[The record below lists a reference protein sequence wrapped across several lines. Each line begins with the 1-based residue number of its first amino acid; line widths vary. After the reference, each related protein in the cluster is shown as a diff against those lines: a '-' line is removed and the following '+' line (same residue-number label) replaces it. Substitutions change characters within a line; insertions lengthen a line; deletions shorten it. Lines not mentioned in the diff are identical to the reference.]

1 MATARKWSQVAIA
14 MQSAL
19 GASITATAISKAA
32 EGIVTATNTLVNG
45 DYVVAVNIQGMRQ
58 LDDRVFRVKSVS
70 GTAFTLEGE
79 DTTLFDTF
87 TSGTFH
93 KITFGT
99 SITTAT
105 SLSSSGGGFDF
116 IDTTTIHASAKS
128 QMPGLPDAATFEF
141 DNIWDVSDAG
151 LKAMKSASDAQAKR
165 AFLFTFG
172 SGGQIMA
179 FNGYVGA
186 SMLPGGSAQQLVTT
200 KTTITMNGTPS
211 VWAS

>member
-1 MATARKWSQVAIA
+1 MATARKWSGVAVA

-19 GASITATAISKAA
+19 GANITATAISKAS
-32 EGIVTATNTLVNG
+32 EGVVTATNTLTNG
-45 DYVVAVNIQGMRQ
+45 DYVVASIQGMRQ

-70 GTAFTLEGE
+70 GASFTLEGE

-87 TSGTFH
+87 VSGTFN

-105 SLSSSGGGFDF
+105 SISGSGGTFDF
-116 IDTTTIHASAKS
+116 IDTTTIHATAKS
-128 QMPGLPDAATFEF
+128 QMPGLPSAASFEF

-151 LKAMKSASDAQAKR
+151 LKAMKTASDAQAKR
-165 AFLFTFG
+165 AFLFIFG
-172 SGGQIMA
+172 TGGQIMA
-179 FNGYVGA
+179 FNGYCGA
-186 SMLPGGSAQQLVTT
+186 SLLPAGSAQQMVTT